1 MVMKLP
7 LTESFDKIPENID
20 DNVYVEYRMPATVIS
35 HAVVR
40 SISISQSDSETPPEK
55 YAAYVSRVDY
65 KLKMTIEHEDEM
77 NAYNA
82 VTASVIKKQAIQ
94 EQPIE
99 EKDSDDD
106 IDYDDDEDDVD
117 DE

>member
-7 LTESFDKIPENID
+7 LTESFDKIPENIGD
-20 DNVYVEYRMPATVIS
+20 DVFVEYRMPSTVIS

-55 YAAYVSRVDY
+55 YAAYVSKVDY

-82 VTASVIKKQAIQ
+82 MTASAIKKPIQ
-94 EQPIE
+94 ETPIE

-106 IDYDDDEDDVD
+106 IDYDDEEDDVE